1 MKSLTKLLE
10 LCVLLCSDS
19 GHIWLPGPGGK
30 NIGKEELLS
39 AWDHRRLGIIPN
51 RSLASLSH
59 LLATNYQPLD
69 FILASID
76 IWSNCHE
83 WLLGTLDCETL
94 LYCKQIV
101 ALNTV
106 NLYCQQKS
114 LKDIMQGFF
123 SVWIRQTHIH
133 LRTEEQTKGIELAR
147 QALSTTELKPQ
158 WQKLFSANKNRVVH
172 KCRSEKDF
180 PVAQNWLTNNL
191 WKVKAVLKTSGYC
204 RCKNCLKRPL
214 VDYYLSNS
222 DMCIPAFYSHVYF
235 YSILHGKHRFR
246 RNKWVP
252 VYHKM
257 LCLPLWLMNK
267 GMG

>member
-10 LCVLLCSDS
+10 LCVLLCSDP

-51 RSLASLSH
+51 RSLVSLSYV
-59 LLATNYQPLD
+59 LATNYQPLD
-69 FILASID
+69 FMHASID

-101 ALNTV
+101 TLNTV
-106 NLYCQQKS
+106 NLYCQQKR

-123 SVWIRQTHIH
+123 SVWIRQTHTH

-147 QALSTTELKPQ
+147 QALYH
-158 WQKLFSANKNRVVH
+158 W
-172 KCRSEKDF
+172 
-180 PVAQNWLTNNL
+180 
-191 WKVKAVLKTSGYC
+191 VKAPMTKAVFWK
-204 RCKNCLKRPL
+204 
-214 VDYYLSNS
+214 
-222 DMCIPAFYSHVYF
+222 
-235 YSILHGKHRFR
+235 
-246 RNKWVP
+246 
-252 VYHKM
+252 
-257 LCLPLWLMNK
+257 
-267 GMG
+267 